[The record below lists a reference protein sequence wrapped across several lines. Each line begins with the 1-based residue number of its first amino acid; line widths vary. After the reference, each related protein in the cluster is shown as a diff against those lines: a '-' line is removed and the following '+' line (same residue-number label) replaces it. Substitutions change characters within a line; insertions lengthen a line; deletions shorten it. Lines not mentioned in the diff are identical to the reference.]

1 MTNYVDQFYA
11 AVTELAGDGYI
22 KQRLIRAYTDS
33 LIDIDED
40 DLPIA
45 VKERF
50 TDIRKKMHSAT
61 PINGENPISASV
73 RKMSS
78 SEAGACAVSLLAI
91 YNDLVQQKRTVRRRP
106 AAKKK
111 SPAVP
116 YIVKS
121 ISG

>member
-1 MTNYVDQFYA
+1 
-11 AVTELAGDGYI
+11 
-22 KQRLIRAYTDS
+22 
-33 LIDIDED
+33 
-40 DLPIA
+40 
-45 VKERF
+45 
-50 TDIRKKMHSAT
+50 
-61 PINGENPISASV
+61 
-73 RKMSS
+73 MSS